1 MGKFEKLVVLV
12 VLFLVTLILV
22 VSLNTDEP
30 KTLAQAS
37 LGGVEEAEEVV
48 EVVEVEPAQ
57 PLVSWEA
64 LDVDE
69 LPEEEVGHSHP
80 MEEEVLDTSTALLSG
95 QVMEEAPLEAEFLLP
110 EDLIGLP
117 EGTIL
122 TQPVGLMET
131 LDPNTFSIAVGE
143 DDTYKSIALEYYG
156 DEGYAGMI
164 RQAND
169 DPMTAPSGETVML
182 PAFDMRLQRRDRVG
196 GKSHLVKPGE
206 TLGSIAIQHYG
217 DYKQW
222 KNILTANQHL
232 FDQPKGMQHG
242 MTLVIP

>member
-12 VLFLVTLILV
+12 VLFLLPRILV

-37 LGGVEEAEEVV
+37 LGGVEEAV

-169 DPMTAPSGETVML
+169 DPMTAPSAELVML

-196 GKSHLVKPGE
+196 GKSHTVINGD
-206 TLGSIAIQHYG
+206 TFTGIALRHYG
-217 DYKQW
+217 NANLW
-222 KNILTANQHL
+222 KRIHEANKAKCPTPL
-232 FDQPKGMQHG
+232 DLRAG